1 MPKQVGAV
9 AEIAVKMEN
18 ITQGNFRKTVVLRT
32 YAVAQLDE
40 TLALQAEKSRIRFP
54 MGSIRFVI
62 QAALSPRDGPTL

>member
-40 TLALQAEKSRIRFP
+40 TLPYKPKSRGFDFLW
-54 MGSIRFVI
+54 G
-62 QAALSPRDGPTL
+62 Q